1 MPCGS
6 NRGCKMLADPMR
18 YSTRCSI
25 ARAAN
30 VSVSSASLSRNLGQD
45 NDLRAVPNSIFSRLE
60 QQISRACSIDQRSSL
75 LEADGELWA
84 ECAKIGDMGYTSLV
98 EDPEADVE
106 PHFVCFAGL
115 NGQLAMF
122 DGDRTSGPLVLH
134 IALGV
139 GGLIPDQAKDAVKIA
154 TSQPF
159 WHWLTMRSETH
170 RYCHT
175 ILQTCQPQLRVLFQK
190 LKIRNLTIHTITD
203 ERVIQWHV

>member
-1 MPCGS
+1 
-6 NRGCKMLADPMR
+6 MLADPMH

-139 GGLIPDQAKDAVKIA
+139 GGLIPDQAKDAVMDHLNMYAGENRDFSTLLALVDNAIGNAQILPHHIA
-154 TSQPF
+154 DLPT
-159 WHWLTMRSETH
+159 TA
-170 RYCHT
+170 
-175 ILQTCQPQLRVLFQK
+175 
-190 LKIRNLTIHTITD
+190 
-203 ERVIQWHV
+203 

>member
-139 GGLIPDQAKDAVKIA
+139 GGLIPDQAKDAVMDHLNMYAGENRDFSTLLALVDNAIGNAQILPHHIA
-154 TSQPF
+154 DLPT
-159 WHWLTMRSETH
+159 TA
-170 RYCHT
+170 
-175 ILQTCQPQLRVLFQK
+175 
-190 LKIRNLTIHTITD
+190 
-203 ERVIQWHV
+203 

>member
-84 ECAKIGDMGYTSLV
+84 ECAKIGDMGYTSLE

-139 GGLIPDQAKDAVKIA
+139 GGLIPDQAKDAVMDHLNMYAGENRDFSTLLALVDNAIGNAQILPHHIA
-154 TSQPF
+154 ALPT
-159 WHWLTMRSETH
+159 TA
-170 RYCHT
+170 
-175 ILQTCQPQLRVLFQK
+175 
-190 LKIRNLTIHTITD
+190 
-203 ERVIQWHV
+203 